1 MKAKSKVHR
10 ERNNPEPPEEY
21 EFLFSAKMANYVL
34 EREWHK
40 NQLIAQHED
49 GTVLLKFSSNQKQMV
64 FSWAMGF
71 GDSVTVI
78 KPERLREEIRAECEK
93 MAGKYGTRES

>member
-1 MKAKSKVHR
+1 
-10 ERNNPEPPEEY
+10 
-21 EFLFSAKMANYVL
+21 
-34 EREWHK
+34 
-40 NQLIAQHED
+40 
-49 GTVLLKFSSNQKQMV
+49 KQMV

-93 MAGKYGTRES
+93 IAGKYK